1 MICYKCGKKVD
12 DGDKFCRFCDIVK
25 NKPEQK
31 LYEDDKVCMF
41 FNRTQIAY
49 VHMQCI
55 PKIHIKNINSLT
67 YEHIPLLLYM
77 KEIAI
82 KFLTKKYNIES
93 KIIIMGFHI
102 PPFNSVEHLHMHC
115 IIPPY
120 TKNIS
125 TIKMCLNIL
134 YITKLAYLY
143 EQSNHQM

>member
-1 MICYKCGKKVD
+1 MEN
-12 DGDKFCRFCDIVK
+12 KFCRFCDIVK

-67 YEHIPLLLYM
+67 YNHIPLLLYM

-82 KFLTKKYNIES
+82 KFLTKNYNIES

-115 IIPPY
+115 IIPPF
-120 TKNIS
+120 KNCWQKLLKVDCVMRRIDS
-125 TIKMCLNIL
+125 QINKLEKQKKEYIKI
-134 YITKLAYLY
+134 K
-143 EQSNHQM
+143 